1 MTFDQMIPNIKS
13 KLPVK
18 LDVHCVFQLLIEQA
32 IHRPTYQ
39 HMQSNTHLFF
49 EWDHDNYAHT
59 VSLM

>member
-32 IHRPTYQ
+32 IQRTYLPTYAKQ
-39 HMQSNTHLFF
+39 YTLIFRMRP
-49 EWDHDNYAHT
+49 
-59 VSLM
+59 